1 MKTVKKLSAILLI
14 FVLTLSF
21 VGCSENDELANFKPT
36 GVRVVQ
42 SVNGVTEEDTFDD
55 ADFAQKLWDTYRD
68 LEISEEATGEM
79 GESYFYMC
87 LYDESMTT
95 LGVFAIYENGSCC
108 YESDNFEVFYTVE
121 NGEEKYEKF
130 VEIYSEYADNNN

>member
-1 MKTVKKLSAILLI
+1 MKTLKKLSAILLVL
-14 FVLTLSF
+14 VLTLCF
-21 VGCSENDELANFKPT
+21 VGCAENDELANFKPT

-55 ADFAQKLWDTYRD
+55 ADFAQKLWNAYLD
-68 LEISEEATGEM
+68 LEIGEEANGEM

-87 LYDESMTT
+87 LYDENMTT

-121 NGEEKYEKF
+121 NGEEEYKKF